1 MSKACSTPDGKSTV
15 PEVEM
20 RTHGSMGRLLSLT
33 VGGSGR
39 LVSFRSLEKW
49 RCMSVSL
56 GFLASLSSFIVDNR
70 RLQLL
75 PVHTLYLCSLS
86 YVWSILLF
94 GTEGEARFVSYLGIV
109 KLTDSFFRQFLPYK
123 TIERTA
129 EVPWALLISSSLSL
143 WG

>member
-1 MSKACSTPDGKSTV
+1 MENPQCLRWRCALMEAWEGCCHS
-15 PEVEM
+15 
-20 RTHGSMGRLLSLT
+20 LLGGQ
-33 VGGSGR
+33 VGWSALGH
-39 LVSFRSLEKW
+39 W
-49 RCMSVSL
+49 RGGTCMSVSL
-56 GFLASLSSFIVDNR
+56 GFLASLSSLIVDNR

-109 KLTDSFFRQFLPYK
+109 KLTDLFFRQFLPYK

>member
-1 MSKACSTPDGKSTV
+1 
-15 PEVEM
+15 M

-33 VGGSGR
+33 VGGSGG

-56 GFLASLSSFIVDNR
+56 GFLASLSSLMVDNW

-75 PVHTLYLCSLS
+75 PMHTLYLCSLS

-109 KLTDSFFRQFLPYK
+109 KLTD
-123 TIERTA
+123 
-129 EVPWALLISSSLSL
+129 
-143 WG
+143 